1 MGEKKEKKE
10 KIKGNIDKLKLV
22 IIILLVLVIVGGGAF
37 AAWFVFFNK
46 NTADASTSKTAA
58 ATTQKVVV
66 TNDPNVTSYEA
77 SDYTLELDEFLVNL
91 SDDGGKK
98 YLKVKMILGYN
109 TKEKKKFPAE
119 LQAKKPIL
127 RDTIISALRNRKSTD
142 ITAKGIEDLKKEIM
156 NRVNVNLEYGKINN
170 VFITDIIVQ

>member
-10 KIKGNIDKLKLV
+10 KTKGTGDKLKLV
-22 IIILLVLVIVGGGAF
+22 IIILLVLVIVGGGSF
-37 AAWFVFFNK
+37 AAWFIFFNK
-46 NTADASTSKTAA
+46 NTAAANATNTAA
-58 ATTQKVVV
+58 STQKVVV
-66 TNDPNVTSYEA
+66 SNDPNVTAYEA
-77 SDYTLELDEFLVNL
+77 SDYKLELDEFLVNL

-119 LQAKKPIL
+119 LEEKKPIL
-127 RDTIISALRNRKSTD
+127 RDTIIAALRNRKSTD
-142 ITAKGIEDLKKEIM
+142 ITAKGIEDLKKEII